1 MAAPTFDS
9 AQLRDHATDRSIERG
24 RAYVQEGMV
33 GPLTRRGDE
42 LEADVQGSALRPY
55 RVWIQF
61 EGEQIA
67 DAACTCPYEYEGW
80 CKHIVAVL
88 LTCAE
93 QPNAV
98 EIRPPLT
105 ETLATLDREQ
115 LQALLLKLAD
125 RIPRLNDMIETALAY
140 IAPTTPDGSTATA
153 ASAQRA
159 APVLVN
165 TRALRQSVR
174 NAILT
179 RGDWDDSYDENGY
192 GAVDDIVELA
202 EQAQAALEAGDG
214 RAALAI
220 LEAVTDEFSKHW
232 EMLDEIGED
241 VSVFLDGTQTLWSE
255 ALLDPDLSAEER
267 RHWADRLGNWMEDFD
282 EATADGLE
290 LLQIVVRQGWDDPT
304 LTRILRGETVP
315 VGLWGDDPPPHD
327 QRAPI
332 AQARLRILE
341 RTGRHE
347 AYLNLAQAEHQY
359 DDHALKLLRLDRVE
373 NAVRAGLEQP
383 LSDEGLMKLVKA
395 LYERDEIE
403 AAFQLAEH
411 GLRHLDTTTPTDTA
425 LTEIARQA
433 RAFGLYHSPSQAEL
447 AAWLRD
453 RAAAH
458 GQNERALAASLI
470 AFRIAP
476 SLDAYQRVETLAGA
490 GWPEQR
496 PTLLDFLRDK
506 AYIATETKVDVFL
519 RENLID
525 DAIAALKDTYVSSR
539 TLARVMDAAIPS
551 RPEWVITQARQQAE
565 PIMDGAK
572 SAHYQ
577 DAAQWLRKA
586 KQAHDALGQKAEW
599 RAYLGALREKHQR
612 KYKLMPLLGML

>member
-1 MAAPTFDS
+1 MQAYRRRAADLCRT
-9 AQLRDHATDRSIERG
+9 AERG
-24 RAYVQEGMV
+24 GNPPAAGRNAGDA
-33 GPLTRRGDE
+33 GPRTIAGAVAE
-42 LEADVQGSALRPY
+42 TGGSHPAPERHDRNHPGLHRPD
-55 RVWIQF
+55 
-61 EGEQIA
+61 
-67 DAACTCPYEYEGW
+67 DAGRF
-80 CKHIVAVL
+80 H
-88 LTCAE
+88 
-93 QPNAV
+93 
-98 EIRPPLT
+98 R
-105 ETLATLDREQ
+105 DR
-115 LQALLLKLAD
+115 
-125 RIPRLNDMIETALAY
+125 
-140 IAPTTPDGSTATA
+140 

-174 NAILT
+174 NVIRT
-179 RGDWDDSYDENGY
+179 RGDWDDSYDEDGY

-267 RHWADRLGNWMEDFD
+267 RHWADRLGDWMEDFD
-282 EATADGLE
+282 ETAADGLE

-341 RTGRHE
+341 RTGQHE

-359 DDHALKLLRLDRVE
+359 DDHALKLLQLDRVGD
-373 NAVRAGLEQP
+373 AVRAGLEQP
-383 LSDEGLMKLVKA
+383 LSDEGLLKLVKA

-403 AAFQLAEH
+403 AAFQIAEH
-411 GLRHLDTTTPTDTA
+411 GLRRKTRQ
-425 LTEIARQA
+425 RQA
-433 RAFGLYHSPSQAEL
+433 IRRWRKSWNKCGNSVYTTRLLAEL

-453 RAAAH
+453 QAATH

-476 SLDAYQRVETLAGA
+476 SLDAYQRVETLAGGLA
-490 GWPEQR
+490 G
-496 PTLLDFLRDK
+496 
-506 AYIATETKVDVFL
+506 ATAETAGF
-519 RENLID
+519 
-525 DAIAALKDTYVSSR
+525 
-539 TLARVMDAAIPS
+539 
-551 RPEWVITQARQQAE
+551 
-565 PIMDGAK
+565 
-572 SAHYQ
+572 SAWQCPHRHRNQ
-577 DAAQWLRKA
+577 
-586 KQAHDALGQKAEW
+586 G
-599 RAYLGALREKHQR
+599 
-612 KYKLMPLLGML
+612 